1 MAEYYIGDCLDVM
14 RGMKDEFVHLVYLD
28 PPFNTGKDWGAFNDK
43 WDTDTDYHRFMRER
57 LIEIKR
63 VLHPTGSLYLHCDP
77 TISHYLKV
85 EMDWIFGRECFR
97 NEIAWCYPPAGVPP
111 KLAYPR
117 KHDVILF
124 YGKSANEGTFNHQYT
139 PMTEKTRRMYN
150 KVDEDGRVYKTTRGV
165 RSYLDKN
172 NGRSVPSWWH
182 DIASMQQGIGKG
194 ERTGY
199 PTQKPLKLLERIIK
213 ASSNEGDTVLDPFAG
228 SGTTLVAAQKLGR
241 DWMGID
247 VSGDAAEIAARRM
260 PDVPMIVK
268 SV

>member
-28 PPFNTGKDWGAFNDK
+28 PPFNSKRDYGAFDDRWGSEDIYLK
-43 WDTDTDYHRFMRER
+43 FIIERVREMYR
-57 LIEIKR
+57 L
-63 VLHPTGSLYLHCDP
+63 LHQTGSLYLHCDP
-77 TISHYLKV
+77 TMSHYLKV
-85 EMDWIFGRECFR
+85 ELDKIFGRERFR

-124 YGKSANEGTFNHQYT
+124 YGKSASEGTFNHQYT
-139 PMTEKTRRMYN
+139 PMTERTRKTYS
-150 KVDEDGRVYKTTRGV
+150 KVDEDGRRYRIIRGTIA
-165 RSYLDKN
+165 YLDQMK
-172 NGRSVPSWWH
+172 GRAVPSWWD
-182 DIASMQQGIGKG
+182 DIPSFSTGAVV

-199 PTQKPLKLLERIIK
+199 PTQKPLKLLERIIN